1 MKTGFRYLLLAY
13 VCIGFLASCPVR
25 MAAQYVFVNDNNNAS
40 GGNTA
45 TAYQV
50 TGTTLSL
57 VTGSP
62 FPTLGTGL
70 GTYFAANQVVEIS
83 YGGSFKN
90 CLFVSDPDILS
101 SFPGGDVA
109 SFVINGNGTLTH
121 VGNFTDPNASG
132 QNKRGVGLAVDR
144 RVGFPY
150 LFASFTDESKIVYF
164 KVDFRTCKLFFV
176 SATPAAGASGGA
188 AEGMMVSKQGPHI
201 VAVAYDDGSIQ
212 SFKVSGGL
220 LVATQA
226 AFNSTGFV
234 NQGGHPAGVDI
245 TKNGQFAVFGDNQ
258 FNTEVEVA
266 AILPSGQ
273 LQSPTVDYGGAANAS
288 GVNLGPGSN
297 SNNVWISPAV
307 TSGYNYL
314 YISNNYSGQVTTAQL
329 SSTGV
334 VSAITTCVGLF
345 TNPTTLKNPSSFW
358 TFSAGIHTVLPT
370 GTGQKIVVAEYGVP
384 SSVALLKVQA
394 ATGCT
399 HEVAASPFADPFSNR
414 GLFSVSVFPSRPF

>member
-70 GTYFAANQVVEIS
+70 G
-83 YGGSFKN
+83 
-90 CLFVSDPDILS
+90 
-101 SFPGGDVA
+101 A

-266 AILPSGQ
+266 AIQPSGQ
-273 LQSPTVDYGGAANAS
+273 LQSPTVDYGG
-288 GVNLGPGSN
+288 
-297 SNNVWISPAV
+297 
-307 TSGYNYL
+307 
-314 YISNNYSGQVTTAQL
+314 
-329 SSTGV
+329 
-334 VSAITTCVGLF
+334 
-345 TNPTTLKNPSSFW
+345 
-358 TFSAGIHTVLPT
+358 
-370 GTGQKIVVAEYGVP
+370 
-384 SSVALLKVQA
+384 
-394 ATGCT
+394 
-399 HEVAASPFADPFSNR
+399 
-414 GLFSVSVFPSRPF
+414 